1 MKIQYLLVLCSLWIP
16 FSEVLAKRS
25 GRSLETRSREEARS
39 RLSGQSTYSSGTLG
53 LIRATIMKDVVAR
66 DLKISETDVLS
77 FLQNTSKNNKE
88 IQEFYSFILKRGQE
102 VELAHIKELFSS
114 WLVLNIKNIE
124 TFQSVTPSQLASLIK
139 NLSKKEIQELNSVF
153 DLAGQMMAKDP
164 HLKAENAFIRAM
176 EEKGVSAE
184 KLRRCER

>member
-39 RLSGQSTYSSGTLG
+39 RLSGQSTHSSGTLG

-88 IQEFYSFILKRGQE
+88 IQILALYDDEIVDKNEILK
-102 VELAHIKELFSS
+102 
-114 WLVLNIKNIE
+114 
-124 TFQSVTPSQLASLIK
+124 
-139 NLSKKEIQELNSVF
+139 
-153 DLAGQMMAKDP
+153 
-164 HLKAENAFIRAM
+164 
-176 EEKGVSAE
+176 
-184 KLRRCER
+184 